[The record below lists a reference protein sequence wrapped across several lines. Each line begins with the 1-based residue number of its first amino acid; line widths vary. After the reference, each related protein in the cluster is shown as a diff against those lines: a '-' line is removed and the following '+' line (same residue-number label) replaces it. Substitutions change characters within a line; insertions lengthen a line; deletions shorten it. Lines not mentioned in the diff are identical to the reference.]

1 MKIPATTEED
11 LLLREPEDGS
21 DRPPLQEGKKP
32 VREVNVIDLLT
43 LIAHR
48 KRLIGLAT
56 CAGILVGG
64 ILCVVLPPRFTAVTK
79 IMPPQQTPSMMTYM
93 MNPLGLGGGA
103 GGSLAAM
110 AGAGLGLKSPNDLY
124 IGVLNSRPIAD
135 ALIQKFDLVK
145 VYHSRDMSDARKR
158 LKKNTEITS
167 GKDGLIIV
175 SVEDN
180 DKKRV
185 PQIANAYI
193 EELRNTTK
201 SVAFT
206 EASQRRVFYEEQL
219 SHAKDALIDAAIAL
233 QRVQHEKGMI
243 QPEMQARSLIG
254 SLATV
259 QTQIGTKQVE
269 LQALRSYSTEQN
281 PEVQLAEKQLESLKE
296 EAVRLEQNSHS
307 SGFSEL
313 GMKDVPGASVEFIRA
328 EHEMVYRQ
336 TLFDLLVKQYDSAKL
351 DEAKEPVTIQV
362 LEPAIE
368 PDRKTSP
375 NRMML
380 LLIATFVGFL
390 IGCLGALIATWLENL
405 RTDPVATRRLSN
417 LEAAIKGM
425 RV

>member
-1 MKIPATTEED
+1 MKTLTRTEEES
-11 LLLREPEDGS
+11 LLREPEDGS
-21 DRPPLQEGKKP
+21 DRPPLQAKDKP
-32 VREVNVIDLLT
+32 AREINVIDLLT
-43 LIAHR
+43 LLAYR
-48 KRLIGLAT
+48 KRLVGLAT
-56 CAGILVGG
+56 GVGILVGG
-64 ILCVVLPPRFTAVTK
+64 ILCVVLPPKFTAVTK
-79 IMPPQQTPSMMTYM
+79 IMPPQQAPSMTTYL
-93 MNPLGLGGGA
+93 MNPLGLGVGG

-110 AGAGLGLKSPNDLY
+110 ASAGLGLKSPNDLY

-145 VYHSRDMSDARKR
+145 EYHSRDMSDARKK

-167 GKDGLIIV
+167 GKDGLITV

-193 EELRNTTK
+193 EELRKTTK
-201 SVAFT
+201 SVAIT
-206 EASQRRVFYEEQL
+206 EASQRRLFYEEQL
-219 SHAKDALIDAAIAL
+219 KQAKDALVAAAVAL
-233 QRVQHEKGMI
+233 QRVQQEKGMI

-254 SLATV
+254 TLTMV
-259 QTQIGTKQVE
+259 QAQIGAKQVE

-281 PEVQLAEKQLESLKE
+281 PEVQMAEKQLESLRG
-296 EAVRLEQNSHS
+296 EATRLEQNSHS

-328 EHEMVYRQ
+328 EHEVLYRQ

-375 NRMML
+375 SRMML
-380 LLIATFVGFL
+380 LLIAMVVGFM
-390 IGCLGALIATWLENL
+390 IGCLWALIVTWLENL
-405 RTDPVATRRLSN
+405 RTDPVATGRLKK
-417 LEAAIKGM
+417 LKTAIKGM
-425 RV
+425 KA